1 MAFNLRRAIVRNGVL
16 SGGVCLIAGIGY
28 SFYSAGGIF
37 NPAGLLWTCV
47 LALGVGAFASW
58 RVAAKIKKG
67 VLGKLPRMISYAQL
81 TRDKAINGIAIK
93 WETIDDYA
101 LQLQARGFTHIGD
114 FTTLPLPNLFVGV
127 AACYVDRNGSTLVE
141 LQYIQMASG
150 AVKAARA
157 DPGGLH
163 VSILSS
169 LGGNI
174 SASTSDH
181 TMIATNYLLRGDH
194 SALATFP
201 GLGVLQLLDK
211 HVRLLTHLRNRC
223 GKEPMFGLNINRY
236 VLLQRERFSQ
246 VRKRLEAM
254 NGYQIAAQIDAFE
267 AAPRTNWATSS
278 AILSALPDRPFTEL
292 ENSDAALVP
301 AVVQFDEKIHVG

>member
-1 MAFNLRRAIVRNGVL
+1 MAFNLRRAIIRNGVM
-16 SGGVCLIAGIGY
+16 SGGICLIVGIGY
-28 SFYSAGGIF
+28 SIYSAGANF
-37 NPAGLLWTCV
+37 NPARLLWPV
-47 LALGVGAFASW
+47 LLAIGIGLFASW
-58 RVAAKIKKG
+58 QIAARIKKG
-67 VLGKLPRMISYAQL
+67 VLGQLPRMISYAQL
-81 TRDKAINGIAIK
+81 ERGKAINGITIK
-93 WETIDDYA
+93 WEAIDDCA

-114 FTTLPLPNLFVGV
+114 FTTLPLPKMFVGV
-127 AACYVDRNGSTLVE
+127 AACFVDRNGSMLVE
-141 LQYIQMASG
+141 VQYIQMAPG

-163 VSILSS
+163 VAIMSS

-181 TMIATNYLLRGDH
+181 TMIATNFLLRGEH

-211 HVRLLTHLRNRC
+211 HVRLLAHLRDRC
-223 GKEPMFGLNINRY
+223 GKEPMFGLNMHRY
-236 VLLQRERFSQ
+236 ILLQRERFSQ

-254 NGYQIAAQIDAFE
+254 NGYQIARQIDEFE

-278 AILSALPDRPFTEL
+278 AILSALPERPFTEL
-292 ENSDAALVP
+292 ENDDSALAPTIVP
-301 AVVQFDEKIHVG
+301 FNATMSAG